1 MAFYL
6 NDLLVQI
13 IPLRFPLFDLIVEFL
28 LELNIAI
35 IHFAFYE
42 LLVPRLSY
50 LYYQS
55 IVQDH
60 EFLN

>member
-6 NDLLVQI
+6 NDLLVQT
-13 IPLRFPLFDLIVEFL
+13 IPLKFPLFDPIVVFL
-28 LELNIAI
+28 LELNTVI
-35 IHFAFYE
+35 IRFAFYE
-42 LLVPRLSY
+42 SLGPSLSY
-50 LYYQS
+50 LYYRS